1 MADDMKNRS
10 ESKGPKGMILG
21 VFCLII
27 ILLSIFIS
35 GCGEPS
41 CPPFGLYQ
49 IGVTGLD
56 GFRGEGFTEIFVPI
70 PVMEGQPLFAD
81 NNSFTLSGNWS
92 LRTVDTDRGKMYA
105 LQTNDID
112 LTNIDTHLSRELLE
126 RPHDDDVRV
135 ITGAKEFPLCPVSSE
150 ASLFNKLPDSNT
162 ESKSYTSY
170 VYIGKDVKPKGDNGT
185 IIFDLVLDVT
195 GKSRAG
201 QYSASYHAYI
211 GESIPANVTG
221 WIPVTVKVK

>member
-1 MADDMKNRS
+1 MGSWYRLRVPHNTLLV
-10 ESKGPKGMILG
+10 IL
-21 VFCLII
+21 CL
-27 ILLSIFIS
+27 LLIALSVLTS

-41 CPPFGLYQ
+41 RPPFSLYQ

-81 NNSFTLSGNWS
+81 DNSFTLSGNWS

-112 LTNIDTHLSRELLE
+112 LTNIDMHLSRELPE
-126 RPHDDDVRV
+126 RPHDEDVRV
-135 ITGAKEFPLCPVSSE
+135 ITDAKEFPLYPVSSE

-195 GKSRAG
+195 GKSSAG